1 MARSLAAT
9 GVQFA
14 LAFLVGLPIFAAFK
28 LARRLFGRGD
38 SALGQRAAGG
48 GTLT

>member
-1 MARSLAAT
+1 MARSFAAT

-14 LAFLVGLPIFAAFK
+14 LAFLVGLPIYAAFK
-28 LARRLFGRGD
+28 LARRLFSRGD
-38 SALGQRAAGG
+38 STSAQGAAGG